1 LLFSSSCEYG
11 IRALIHLAIHSDDGP
26 CLVRE
31 IAEEETIPR
40 HYLAKILQQLA
51 GHGLVRSTKGPG
63 GGFALAKDPDQLTVE
78 EIINVLEPGQNQG
91 RCVLGLDQCDDEAP
105 CPLHDTWA
113 GLRDTFFGGLS
124 SMTLSDMAEVIQR
137 KRANAG

>member
-11 IRALIHLAIHSDDGP
+11 IRALTHLAMHREDGP

-31 IAEEETIPR
+31 IAEEEAIPR

-63 GGFALAKDPDQLTVE
+63 GGFALARDPETLMVS
-78 EIINVLEPGQNQG
+78 EIVDILEPGRNPE
-91 RCVLGLDQCDDEAP
+91 RCVLGLDECSDEAP
-105 CPLHDTWA
+105 CPLHETWSS
-113 GLRDTFFGGLS
+113 LRDNFFDHLS
-124 SMTLSDMAEVIQR
+124 RTTLIEMAKVLQE
-137 KRANAG
+137 KRSL